1 MFRVHALPE
10 MEELPGSPVEAVFP
24 AEAQQ
29 ERIAR
34 LIERTEALFSLAW
47 HLRQELQAVQAA
59 PPPIC

>member
-1 MFRVHALPE
+1 